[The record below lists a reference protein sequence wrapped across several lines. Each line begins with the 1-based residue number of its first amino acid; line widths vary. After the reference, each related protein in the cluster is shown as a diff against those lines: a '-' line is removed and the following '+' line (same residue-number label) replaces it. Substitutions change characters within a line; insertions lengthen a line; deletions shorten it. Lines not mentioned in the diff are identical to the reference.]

1 MVNLSYQYEC
11 KADAKGRIKLP
22 TGLKAELAEVWEDGF
37 IIKRSTFGK
46 CLEFYPVPVWNKE
59 LQRINKINRYKAKNI
74 QFIRNFMAGVKRANP
89 DANDRILVPKELME
103 AIGMSKN
110 VVLAPLID
118 HLEIWDKETYE
129 KMLQSLT
136 NEEKEALAEEVMED
150 IDKVAE

>member
-22 TGLKAELAEVWEDGF
+22 SGLKTELADVWDEGF

-46 CLEFYPVPVWNKE
+46 CLEFYPVSVWNKE
-59 LQRINKINRYKAKNI
+59 LARINKINRYKAKNI
-74 QFIRNFMAGVKRANP
+74 QFIRNFMAGVKQANP
-89 DANDRILVPKELME
+89 DASDRILVPKELME

-129 KMLQSLT
+129 NMLNSLT
-136 NEEKEALAEEVMED
+136 NEEKEALAEDVMKDFDNVE
-150 IDKVAE
+150 